1 MLKIYNSMTHKKEDF
16 IPIIEGKIGLY
27 ACGITVYDYCHLGHG
42 RQMVTF
48 DFLVRYLRYRGFDV
62 NFVRNITDIDDKIIH
77 RANEN
82 GESIDA
88 LTARFIQAMYD
99 DGDAL
104 GTMRPDREPKATE
117 YIPHII
123 SMIETLIEK
132 NYAYAASNGDVYYRV
147 NHFKN
152 YGALSHQKPADL
164 QIGARIE
171 ANEDKQDPLDFVLWK
186 ASKENEPAWDSPWGE
201 GRPGWHIE
209 CSAMST
215 NELGNNFDIH
225 GGGLDLKFPHHENE
239 IAQSCAATDC
249 KFVNTWMHT
258 GLINVDD
265 EKMSKSLGNFTTIR
279 EALAEYRPEEIRY
292 FMIAS
297 HYRSPLSYTADNM
310 QGARAALERFYT
322 ALRELPES
330 EELDNNNYEQR
341 FIQAMDDDFNTP
353 EALAVLFEITREINR
368 AKSNAATIAAQLGA
382 LLKRLAGVLG
392 LLEDNPTN
400 FLQATNAPNAVNP
413 AEIEALIDNR
423 NEARTNKDWQ
433 LSDKIRDELTSMG
446 VELEDTSTGTVW
458 RMK

>member
-1 MLKIYNSMTHKKEDF
+1 MLKIYNSLTNKKSAF
-16 IPIIEGKIGLY
+16 QPIEKNKIGLY

-48 DFLVRYLRYRGFDV
+48 DFLVRYLRYRGYEV
-62 NFVRNITDIDDKIIH
+62 NFVRNITDIDDKIIK

-88 LTARFIQAMYD
+88 LTARFIQAMHD

-104 GTMRPDREPKATE
+104 GTMRPNREPKATE
-117 YIPHII
+117 YIPQIV

-132 NYAYAASNGDVYYRV
+132 KYAYPANNGDVYYRV
-147 NHFKN
+147 NEFVD
-152 YGALSHQKPADL
+152 YGCLSHQKLADM
-164 QIGARIE
+164 QVGARIE
-171 ANEDKQDPLDFVLWK
+171 ANEDKQNPLDFVLWK
-186 ASKENEPAWDSPWGE
+186 ASKANEPAWDSPWGK

-239 IAQSCAATDC
+239 IAQSCAATGE

-297 HYRSPLSYTADNM
+297 HYRSPLSYSASNM
-310 QGARAALERFYT
+310 QGAKAALERFYT
-322 ALRELPES
+322 ALRDLPES
-330 EELDNNNYEQR
+330 EELDDNQYEQR
-341 FIQAMDDDFNTP
+341 FIDAMDDDFNTP
-353 EALAVLFEITREINR
+353 EALAVLFELTRNINR
-368 AKSNAATIAAQLGA
+368 QKDQHCATAAGLAT
-382 LLKRLAGVLG
+382 LLKRLANVLG
-392 LLEDNPTN
+392 LLPDNPTN
-400 FLQATNAPNAVNP
+400 FLQDSHGIDTAA
-413 AEIEALIDNR
+413 IEALISLR
-423 NEARTNKDWQ
+423 TQARIDKDWAKSDQLREQ
-433 LSDKIRDELTSMG
+433 LSQLG
-446 VELEDTSTGTVW
+446 VDIEDSTNGTVW
-458 RMK
+458 RKKTS